1 MYFQYSKVET
11 DYLKQKDKK
20 LAEVIDM
27 LGYIERP
34 VNHDPFT
41 SIVYHMIGQQ
51 ISTKAHQT
59 IWKRMIGELGI
70 ISPDTLINVGK
81 ETIQSFGIT
90 FKKAS
95 YILEFA
101 EKVQRNELDLESL
114 SNLSDD
120 EIIKELTKLNGIGT
134 WTAEMFLIHCLER
147 PNVFSYGDLAVL
159 KGIKIV
165 YHHKK
170 IDRKLFE
177 RYKKRFS
184 PYGSVASIYFWA
196 IAGRKEIR

>member
-27 LGYIERP
+27 LGHMERP

-70 ISPDTLINVGK
+70 ISPDTLINAGK

-159 KGIKIV
+159 KGIKMV

>member
-27 LGYIERP
+27 LGHMERP

-134 WTAEMFLIHCLER
+134 WTVEMFLIHCLER

-196 IAGRKEIR
+196 VAGGKEIR